1 MPALPLS
8 ACETLETVVILFY
21 LNTNCLSLQHP
32 SFRVLSV
39 GGIPPIPTDI
49 RVGCVTCLDNK
60 IGAEIRENH
69 VKNHCMSFFI
79 VPFPLP

>member
-8 ACETLETVVILFY
+8 ACETLETVVILFS
-21 LNTNCLSLQHP
+21 LNTSCLSTASFLQGP
-32 SFRVLSV
+32 LCWRNS
-39 GGIPPIPTDI
+39 PIPTDI
-49 RVGCVTCLDNK
+49 CVGCVTCLDNK

-69 VKNHCMSFFI
+69 VKIHCMIFFI